1 MKWTAR
7 EVADLLAMRDRGAIG
22 TEMAHRFGRTSHAV
36 CVKLGKLDNP
46 TVRMGQKE
54 WTSAEKV
61 QLVHLKEVMGLGW
74 TEIGRR
80 LNRPSGTVYSKYFYI
95 KNFASARAGDG
106 SDKANIPEQTVSE
119 WRSRRALSPS
129 SLTAHF
135 CGDPLPGYSALD
147 RRA

>member
-1 MKWTAR
+1 MKWTTK
-7 EVADLLAMRDRGAIG
+7 EVADLLAMRSSGVTIAQ
-22 TEMAHRFGRTSHAV
+22 MATRFGRTGHAIY
-36 CVKLGKLDNP
+36 VKLGKLDKP
-46 TVRMGQKE
+46 VFRVGRQE
-54 WTSAEKV
+54 WSAAEKM

-80 LNRPSGTVYSKYFYI
+80 LNRPSGTVYSKYSYI
-95 KNFASARAGDG
+95 KNFTSTKHNDEP
-106 SDKANIPEQTVSE
+106 DKAKIPENTVSE